1 MNFLV
6 DAQLRPRLA
15 RFLTKAGH
23 DVIHTSELPDANRTT
38 DAEVARKADTD
49 DRVVITKDRDFRAS
63 HLLQSSPRRILIVA
77 TANIRNDEL
86 IALFG
91 QHLDTI
97 VAALSEARFVELGL
111 NQLIVHDDQ

>member
-6 DAQLRPRLA
+6 YAQLPPRLA
-15 RFLTKAGH
+15 RFLRTAGH
-23 DVIHTSELPDANRTT
+23 DVVHTSELPGANRTT
-38 DAEVARKADTD
+38 DMEVARLADSD
-49 DRVVITKDRDFRAS
+49 DRVLVTKDRDFRAS

-86 IALFG
+86 IALFD
-91 QHLDTI
+91 QHLDAI

-111 NQLIVHDDQ
+111 DQLIVHDDH